1 MLTGFLLSLREGLE
15 AALIIG
21 IVLGALRKFQ
31 HTSLASIVWSGTLTA
46 AIISAIAAF
55 LLNSLGASLEG
66 NAEMIFEGITM
77 LLAAS
82 ILTWMVFWMHRQS
95 RHIKGDLEAS
105 VRQATTQTGK
115 KALFLLALIAVLRE
129 GIELALFL
137 TAATLASNAQ
147 QTVIGAV
154 LGLGVAA
161 VMGWVLFA
169 STVRLNLGKFFQ
181 ITGALLILFAAGL
194 VAHSVHEFNEL
205 GWIPV
210 IVEHVWDVNGI
221 LSEQSTAGQILKSL
235 FGYNGNPSLTEVFA
249 YLGYFAAIAIGLRR
263 AAATS
268 LPSTQEAA

>member
-1 MLTGFLLSLREGLE
+1 LE

-21 IVLGALRKFQ
+21 IVLGALRKFKQ
-31 HTSLASIVWSGTLTA
+31 TSLAPIVWGGTLSA
-46 AIISAIAAF
+46 AVLSAIAAF
-55 LLNSLGASLEG
+55 FLNGLGASLEG
-66 NAEMIFEGITM
+66 NAEMIFEGTTM

-95 RHIKGDLEAS
+95 RHIKVDLEAG
-105 VRQATTQTGK
+105 VRQATMRTGK
-115 KALFLLALIAVLRE
+115 KALFFLALVAVLRE

-154 LGLGVAA
+154 LGLAVAA
-161 VMGWVLFA
+161 GLGWVLFA
-169 STVRLNLGKFFQ
+169 STIRLNLAKFFR

-210 IVEHVWDVNGI
+210 IIEHVWDVNGI
-221 LSEQSTAGQILKSL
+221 LSEQSTAGQILSSL
-235 FGYNGNPSLTEVFA
+235 FGYNGNPSLTEIFA

-263 AAATS
+263 AASAA